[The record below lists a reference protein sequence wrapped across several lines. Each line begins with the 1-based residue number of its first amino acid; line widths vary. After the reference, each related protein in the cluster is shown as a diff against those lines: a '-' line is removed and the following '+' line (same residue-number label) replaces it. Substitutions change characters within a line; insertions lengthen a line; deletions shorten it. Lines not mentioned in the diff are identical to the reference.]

1 MIHHPVVARALCIG
15 LLACATTIAAFG
27 FNASNYASTSK
38 LASGKWVKISVAE
51 SGVYQ
56 LTSDELKAMGFSS
69 PEKVRVYGRGGN
81 VLSEVLDGKAPD
93 DLTMVPVAKY
103 GDKICFYGRGPLTA
117 EIADPRTKVPH
128 YTRKINPYATRGCYF
143 LTEEAG
149 TEDTIETAPT
159 SLTMG
164 TMPRATSLD
173 YCLHEQEL
181 TSPGSS
187 GKTLLGEDIAS
198 AETSFG
204 FKLPGLVSGTP
215 VLAYTSV
222 GAKVSALANIYTY
235 IDMGGYTD
243 TVAYSST
250 TNRIYA
256 STSTTVYYNSATT
269 LGQVTPRGHSET
281 GKVRLGISTTGQ
293 VTNANLDYVML
304 TYYHSNAIPRGQSQV
319 RMGFANLTDTDRI
332 ELQDVAGGNLVV
344 WNIDDPAA
352 PKRCDYTTYVI
363 ADSTAA
369 AGTTIVH
376 GFTPGQDLRSSQ
388 YIAFNP
394 QDTLMCISG
403 WEAVDNQNIH
413 GEATPHMVI
422 VTCKP
427 FMQQAQ
433 RIANMHAK
441 VDGWRVLVVDQ
452 EKVFNEFSSGTPDA
466 MAIRLMNKMFYD
478 RDKSTFRYLL
488 LLGCGTYDNRSLVSK
503 KANTV
508 LTYESDNSSDES
520 YSYVCDDFYGM
531 LDDNSGSNMTTSA
544 LRLGVGR
551 IPSATV
557 DEATSDVDKLLNYVE
572 NPDYGPWRDN
582 AMFWADDIQFS
593 ENTLHV
599 FQAEGA
605 LQLINQEL
613 GVGFNT
619 DRAYV
624 SMYPVATEL
633 AEPGQSAETY
643 TAVEAKRHISQMFN
657 TGQYFA
663 TYVGHAGPISFGRSS
678 HLWTQTDA
686 EHCVNEHLPIMTTAC
701 CDIARYDSETRGVG
715 EIMFHKP
722 DGGVI
727 AMITSARTVN
737 ASDNDALNRLFI
749 NAMFAFGKTG
759 QYPRIGDAYMA
770 CKQPVGRT
778 SSYNLN
784 KMSFLLLGDPAIK
797 VNYPK
802 PYFKISKID
811 GRNIT
816 ESTGFSIMPLRTITV
831 EAKVMKSDLKSV
843 DTSFNG
849 DGYFTLYDRETR
861 YIQATQNFNGTKTT
875 RDVYYPR
882 NMLAQVKGRVVKGV
896 MTAKITIPRYVESV
910 TGTTGLISFYAHQDN
925 SSTMVNGRYT
935 KLLIDT
941 YAPTGAIVDN
951 EPPVVHDMYFNDA
964 ADAAESVLVPSNS
977 TLYINVSDN
986 VAVNTQKGGV
996 GTSMNL
1002 KLDGGKTS
1010 YMLVKDYAVATNNGK
1025 NVNIAFPM
1033 TGLESGTHTLTFE
1046 VCDVACNKTSRT
1058 ITFTVGEA
1066 SQAAIS
1072 TRESVVSDQVVFEL
1086 KSETAVTPSM
1096 TLKVTD
1102 SSGNLVYTKPGCTFP
1117 WTWDLTTKSGQ
1128 RLKPARYRYYGT
1140 YEAGNH
1146 YGGTAIG
1153 TFTVLEKQK

>member
-15 LLACATTIAAFG
+15 LLACATAIAAFG

-149 TEDTIETAPT
+149 TGDTIETAPT

-204 FKLPGLVSGTP
+204 FKLPGLVGGTP
-215 VLAYTSV
+215 VLTYTSV

-250 TNRIYA
+250 TNKIYA

-531 LDDNSGSNMTTSA
+531 LDDNSGSNMSTSA

-572 NPDYGPWRDN
+572 NPDYGPLARQRHVLGRRHPVQREHAARVPGRGCIAAHQPGAGRGIQYRPCLCVDVSRGHRARRARSECRN
-582 AMFWADDIQFS
+582 LYGRRGQAPHLADVQ
-593 ENTLHV
+593 HGPV
-599 FQAEGA
+599 FCNLRGPCRPH
-605 LQLINQEL
+605 LVWPLKPL
-613 GVGFNT
+613 VDT
-619 DRAYV
+619 DRCRALRQRA
-624 SMYPVATEL
+624 PAHHDHRL
-633 AEPGQSAETY
+633 L
-643 TAVEAKRHISQMFN
+643 RH
-657 TGQYFA
+657 
-663 TYVGHAGPISFGRSS
+663 
-678 HLWTQTDA
+678 
-686 EHCVNEHLPIMTTAC
+686 C
-701 CDIARYDSETRGVG
+701 
-715 EIMFHKP
+715 
-722 DGGVI
+722 
-727 AMITSARTVN
+727 
-737 ASDNDALNRLFI
+737 
-749 NAMFAFGKTG
+749 
-759 QYPRIGDAYMA
+759 
-770 CKQPVGRT
+770 
-778 SSYNLN
+778 
-784 KMSFLLLGDPAIK
+784 
-797 VNYPK
+797 
-802 PYFKISKID
+802 
-811 GRNIT
+811 
-816 ESTGFSIMPLRTITV
+816 PLR
-831 EAKVMKSDLKSV
+831 
-843 DTSFNG
+843 
-849 DGYFTLYDRETR
+849 
-861 YIQATQNFNGTKTT
+861 Q
-875 RDVYYPR
+875 
-882 NMLAQVKGRVVKGV
+882 
-896 MTAKITIPRYVESV
+896 
-910 TGTTGLISFYAHQDN
+910 
-925 SSTMVNGRYT
+925 
-935 KLLIDT
+935 
-941 YAPTGAIVDN
+941 
-951 EPPVVHDMYFNDA
+951 
-964 ADAAESVLVPSNS
+964 
-977 TLYINVSDN
+977 
-986 VAVNTQKGGV
+986 
-996 GTSMNL
+996 
-1002 KLDGGKTS
+1002 
-1010 YMLVKDYAVATNNGK
+1010 
-1025 NVNIAFPM
+1025 
-1033 TGLESGTHTLTFE
+1033 
-1046 VCDVACNKTSRT
+1046 
-1058 ITFTVGEA
+1058 
-1066 SQAAIS
+1066 
-1072 TRESVVSDQVVFEL
+1072 
-1086 KSETAVTPSM
+1086 
-1096 TLKVTD
+1096 
-1102 SSGNLVYTKPGCTFP
+1102 
-1117 WTWDLTTKSGQ
+1117 
-1128 RLKPARYRYYGT
+1128 
-1140 YEAGNH
+1140 
-1146 YGGTAIG
+1146 
-1153 TFTVLEKQK
+1153 